1 MQRALTDL
9 VMFNV
14 WLPVEVD
21 LRVIHY
27 NLIAAGDLFI

>member
-21 LRVIHY
+21 LQVAY
-27 NLIAAGDLFI
+27 FNLIAAGDLFI